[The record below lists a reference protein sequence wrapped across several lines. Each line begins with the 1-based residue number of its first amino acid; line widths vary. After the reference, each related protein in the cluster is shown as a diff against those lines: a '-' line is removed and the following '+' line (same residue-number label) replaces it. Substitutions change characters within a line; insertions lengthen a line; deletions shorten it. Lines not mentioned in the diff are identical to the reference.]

1 MRNTTRRTRFKPYP
15 ELVEPNPGE
24 SPFKIID
31 SHRNSRMKGGTNGM
45 VNLTAR
51 RMYVP
56 LNSRGRFVSRHE
68 NGHVRWS
75 PLELPETDVPPV
87 VLLAVEDA
95 RINLGL
101 ARSGVPVFL
110 DAIDRARV
118 VGLGAEDVTG
128 SRWAGAILRCIAS
141 IGTTV
146 CASLCEFYSS
156 GPEPFREFPRL
167 PGLVLEL
174 VAFVETGLL
183 TAAGDA
189 VVPEFE
195 TVVELAREVNLR
207 LERNS
212 LDVPQGMPNCC
223 LAASD
228 SDGPVAGEGDDSSG
242 RLRGRRGD
250 VDGSVTSG
258 QLHFAKP
265 ALPHRL
271 PAGAGLKRRNWRPS
285 GEGSVMRYIHRGPI
299 DGRIFR
305 RSSSSRGGTVLID
318 TSGSMSLDADD
329 LVEIVAAARG
339 AVQVAIY
346 SGRGDEGE
354 LRLVARNGLRVAE
367 GDLEPFG
374 KGNIVDLPALEW
386 LARQRGPRIWISD
399 GKVSGIGDRSSE
411 ELRDQCDT
419 VCSRSRIR
427 RAAKVKEATDLLS
440 LG

>member
-1 MRNTTRRTRFKPYP
+1 MRDHIHSTRHKPYP
-15 ELVEPNPGE
+15 ELVEPKPGE
-24 SPFKIID
+24 GPFEIID
-31 SHRNSRMKGGTNGM
+31 SRRSSRMKGGTDGM

-75 PLELPETDVPPV
+75 PRELPETDVPPV

-101 ARSGVPVFL
+101 ARSGVPVAL

-128 SRWAGAILRCIAS
+128 SRWAGAILRCVAS

-146 CASLCEFYSS
+146 CAPLCEFYGS
-156 GPEPFREFPRL
+156 GPEPFQEFPRL

-174 VAFVETGLL
+174 VALVENGLL
-183 TAAGDA
+183 EAAGDA
-189 VVPEFE
+189 AVPDFR
-195 TVVELAREVNLR
+195 TVVELAREVNRR
-207 LERNS
+207 LENDS
-212 LDVPQGMPNCC
+212 LEVPQDMPSCC
-223 LAASD
+223 LAAGD
-228 SDGPVAGEGDDSSG
+228 SEGAAAGDGGESAI
-242 RLRGRRGD
+242 RRRRRGAD
-250 VDGSVTSG
+250 ADGAVSSG
-258 QLHFAKP
+258 QLRFANP

-271 PAGAGLKRRNWRPS
+271 PTGAGLKRRNWRPS
-285 GEGSVMRYIHRGPI
+285 GEGSVMRYIHRGPV

-305 RSSSSRGGTVLID
+305 RSSSSRGGTVLVD

-329 LVEIVAAARG
+329 LAEIVVAARG

-346 SGRGDEGE
+346 SGHGDEGE
-354 LRLVARNGLRVAE
+354 LRLVARNGLRAAE
-367 GDLEPFG
+367 ADLEPFG

-399 GKVSGIGDRSSE
+399 GKVSGIGDRSSG
-411 ELRDQCDT
+411 ELRDQCKT
-419 VCSRSRIR
+419 LCSRSRIQ
-427 RAAKVKEATDLLS
+427 RAAKVKEATALLS
-440 LG
+440 GG

>member
-156 GPEPFREFPRL
+156 GPEPFR
-167 PGLVLEL
+167 
-174 VAFVETGLL
+174 
-183 TAAGDA
+183 
-189 VVPEFE
+189 
-195 TVVELAREVNLR
+195 
-207 LERNS
+207 
-212 LDVPQGMPNCC
+212 
-223 LAASD
+223 
-228 SDGPVAGEGDDSSG
+228 
-242 RLRGRRGD
+242 
-250 VDGSVTSG
+250 
-258 QLHFAKP
+258 
-265 ALPHRL
+265 
-271 PAGAGLKRRNWRPS
+271 
-285 GEGSVMRYIHRGPI
+285 
-299 DGRIFR
+299 
-305 RSSSSRGGTVLID
+305 
-318 TSGSMSLDADD
+318 
-329 LVEIVAAARG
+329 
-339 AVQVAIY
+339 
-346 SGRGDEGE
+346 
-354 LRLVARNGLRVAE
+354 
-367 GDLEPFG
+367 
-374 KGNIVDLPALEW
+374 
-386 LARQRGPRIWISD
+386 
-399 GKVSGIGDRSSE
+399 
-411 ELRDQCDT
+411 
-419 VCSRSRIR
+419 
-427 RAAKVKEATDLLS
+427 
-440 LG
+440 